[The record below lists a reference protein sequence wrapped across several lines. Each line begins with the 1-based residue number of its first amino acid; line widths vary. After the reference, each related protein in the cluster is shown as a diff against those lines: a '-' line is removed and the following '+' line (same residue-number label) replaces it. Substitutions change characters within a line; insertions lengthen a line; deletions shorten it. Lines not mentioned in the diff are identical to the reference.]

1 MLLSLIGR
9 FKLSGFHTQ
18 MPDSQR
24 PVAGTYKYTFV
35 LLGTDGLMLDFMQMI
50 ASGIAVGSTYALMG
64 IAMVI
69 IYKTSEVPNFAQG
82 EMALISSFFAFMLL
96 DQYGLP
102 YHLAFLAA
110 LIFSILLGFF
120 LEFSILRRAK
130 EPNILGLIVITIGIE
145 MILLGLV
152 SWKFGADP
160 KSMPFP
166 ISPWD
171 SFAIGEVFIS
181 QLELLTLVVALII
194 MVVLFVLL
202 RYSKLGVAMKA
213 TQQNKLAARIMGI
226 RTNRIMMVTWG
237 ISSFVGCVA
246 GLLIAPTTMQ
256 PFMMWD
262 PLLKGFAAAVMGG
275 MTSLPGAVVAAY
287 LLGII
292 ENLFGGYVSIEFKSA
307 VAFAIIVLVL
317 CIKPSGLFARHY
329 VKKV

>member
-1 MLLSLIGR
+1 
-9 FKLSGFHTQ
+9 
-18 MPDSQR
+18 
-24 PVAGTYKYTFV
+24 
-35 LLGTDGLMLDFMQMI
+35 
-50 ASGIAVGSTYALMG
+50 
-64 IAMVI
+64 
-69 IYKTSEVPNFAQG
+69 
-82 EMALISSFFAFMLL
+82 
-96 DQYGLP
+96 
-102 YHLAFLAA
+102 
-110 LIFSILLGFF
+110 
-120 LEFSILRRAK
+120 
-130 EPNILGLIVITIGIE
+130 
-145 MILLGLV
+145 
-152 SWKFGADP
+152 
-160 KSMPFP
+160 MPFP

-181 QLELLTLVVALII
+181 QLEMLTLVVALII
-194 MVVLFVLL
+194 MVVLFVFL
-202 RYSKLGVAMKA
+202 RYSKLREAMKA
-213 TQQNKLAARIMGI
+213 TQQNNIAARIMGI
-226 RTNRIMMVTWG
+226 RTNRIMMITWG

-329 VKKV
+329 IKKV